1 MSDFKDLKSKAV
13 TASLWAIV
21 EKFSLQ
27 IVQFVVSVILA
38 RLLEPKDYGLIALTG
53 IFTALSAA
61 IIDGGF
67 EKTLIRAKTLEPIQ
81 TNSVFYVNLVL
92 GLLLMAV
99 LWGTATLIAAFFHEP
114 GLAPVLRIVSITLP
128 MSALTQVQRVLLM
141 KELKFKKIS
150 LAQIASSTAGG
161 IVGIIMALK
170 GA

>member
-1 MSDFKDLKSKAV
+1 MADFQELKSKAV

-27 IVQFVVSVILA
+27 IVQLVVTVILA

-81 TNSVFYVNLVL
+81 VNSVFYVNLV
-92 GLLLMAV
+92 M
-99 LWGTATLIAAFFHEP
+99 
-114 GLAPVLRIVSITLP
+114 RILV
-128 MSALTQVQRVLLM
+128 MGV
-141 KELKFKKIS
+141 
-150 LAQIASSTAGG
+150 
-161 IVGIIMALK
+161 
-170 GA
+170 